1 MKGVYLFLFLGFC
14 SLISKGQNY
23 EVTHPVT
30 RTSDHSE
37 MTVIVVRNANDGPF
51 LFEESGNFELESELS
66 GQIEFELRISTDKK
80 VLNIVPLA
88 PYILGDRITVKDKL
102 GKKLCVFTIRH
113 KKLKVTNSTFVQ
125 EQTLL
130 TKAIPSY
137 IIDVNTTTSTQPIFF
152 RNSGN
157 PGDRHIGIIYSDGTE
172 IFSQLEDQVQNFD
185 LQPSGYLSYYDKVD
199 KWFLLLD
206 SAYTIVD
213 TIKGNSGYTADFH
226 ELVHLPNGNSLIM
239 CEDLQVMDLTGYGG
253 LINTNVFGNILQIQ
267 DANGVL
273 LFNWRSWDHINL
285 GETVMSLSGTNVDYA
300 HINSMEYDLDGHLI
314 ASARNMNQVFKIN
327 SIDGSFIWRLGGSLG
342 TLTFQNDTNG
352 LSLQHDARILPNGNL
367 TVFDNGVSHDPPIA
381 SAKEYTIDTALGTA
395 NLVWNFSHPYGAASG
410 RTGNAQRL
418 PNGNTFIN
426 WGSRE
431 ADILNPNFTEVT
443 ASGNIVFQFRFSSSA
458 NYSCYRARRHSWD
471 LSTSIPNQT
480 NYKLLVYPNPV
491 DNFLI
496 IRPPSGLSIS
506 KIDILDITGN
516 NIKTCEMTNRIDVSE
531 LSPGAYLI
539 RSFLKDGI
547 IIGKFIKG

>member
-1 MKGVYLFLFLGFC
+1 MKVLCLSIFLGFC
-14 SLISKGQNY
+14 SLVSEGQEY
-23 EVTHPVT
+23 KVTHPIT
-30 RTSDHSE
+30 RTSGHSE
-37 MTVIVVRNANDGPF
+37 MTVIVLRNMDNSPF
-51 LFEESGNFELESELS
+51 LFEEPGNFNLESELS
-66 GQIEFELRISTDKK
+66 GPIEFELRISIDKK

-88 PYILGDRITVKDKL
+88 PYILGDRVTVKDNL
-102 GKKLCVFTIRH
+102 GEKLCVFNIRN
-113 KKLKVTNSTFVQ
+113 KILKPTNHARVR
-125 EQTLL
+125 EQSIL

-152 RNSGN
+152 RNSGD
-157 PGDRHIGIIYSDGTE
+157 PGDRHIGIIYSDGSE

-206 SAYTIVD
+206 SAYTVVD
-213 TIKGNSGYTADFH
+213 TITGNSGYTADFH

-239 CEDLQVMDLTGYGG
+239 CEELQIMDLTGYGG
-253 LINTNVFGNILQIQ
+253 LINANVFGNILQIQ
-267 DANGVL
+267 DSNGVL

-300 HINSMEYDLDGHLI
+300 HINSIEYDLDGHLI

-327 SIDGSFIWRLGGSLG
+327 SMDGSFIWRLGGALG
-342 TLTFQNDTNG
+342 TLTFLNDTNG
-352 LSLQHDARILPNGNL
+352 LSLQHDARILANGNL

-395 NLVWNFSHPYGAASG
+395 NLVWSFSHPYGAASG

-431 ADILNPNFTEVT
+431 ADVLNPNFTEVT
-443 ASGNIVFQFRFSSSA
+443 PSGNVVYQLRFSASA
-458 NYSCYRARRHSWD
+458 NYSCYRARRHSWG
-471 LSTSIPNQT
+471 LSTSIPEET
-480 NYKLLVYPNPV
+480 NMEVLVYPNPV
-491 DNFLI
+491 DNFFSIKSSSDLSNGI
-496 IRPPSGLSIS
+496 I
-506 KIDILDITGN
+506 DVLDITGKKMKN
-516 NIKTCEMTNRIDVSE
+516 HKITTNIDVSG
-531 LSPGAYLI
+531 LATGVYII
-539 RSFLKDGI
+539 RAFVNDRTFTGN
-547 IIGKFIKG
+547 FIKR